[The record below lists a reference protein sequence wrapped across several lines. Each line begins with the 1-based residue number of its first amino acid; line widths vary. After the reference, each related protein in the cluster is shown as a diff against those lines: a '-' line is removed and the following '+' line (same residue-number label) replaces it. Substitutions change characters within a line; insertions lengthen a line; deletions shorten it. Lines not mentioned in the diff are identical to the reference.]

1 MHCVTNKS
9 MYRSRLGPLVMR
21 LKPSTPSDMV
31 YGELGQYPTE
41 IDIKSR
47 VVSFRSKILLGKDTK
62 LSAAIFRYMYI
73 LSQETTFRSKWLD
86 KIKNILDTCGYSYLW
101 TCQNTTSNLQ
111 KIIKER
117 LEDQFRQ
124 FWFGKKQTSPKS
136 INYRI
141 YKESLES
148 ENYLEYL
155 VIKT

>member
-1 MHCVTNKS
+1 M
-9 MYRSRLGPLVMR
+9 
-21 LKPSTPSDMV
+21 
-31 YGELGQYPTE
+31 
-41 IDIKSR
+41 KSR
-47 VVSFRSKILLGKDTK
+47 MVSFWSKILLGKDTK

-124 FWFGKKQTSPKS
+124 TWFGNMQTSPKS

-141 YKESLES
+141 YKESLEW
-148 ENYLEYL
+148 EYEL
-155 VIKT
+155 VYSY